1 MDGHDILLTKLE
13 HYSDTLE
20 TLEMIGLSL
29 TYLTGKNFFFNKWPS
44 FKPGFCFVCC
54 TSRPGVLKL
63 WPVGQ
68 NPAHETLKSGPRV
81 LIFFKQQKK
90 LT

>member
-29 TYLTGKNFFFNKWPS
+29 TYLTGNIFFF
-44 FKPGFCFVCC
+44 
-54 TSRPGVLKL
+54 
-63 WPVGQ
+63 Q
-68 NPAHETLKSGPRV
+68 
-81 LIFFKQQKK
+81 
-90 LT
+90 